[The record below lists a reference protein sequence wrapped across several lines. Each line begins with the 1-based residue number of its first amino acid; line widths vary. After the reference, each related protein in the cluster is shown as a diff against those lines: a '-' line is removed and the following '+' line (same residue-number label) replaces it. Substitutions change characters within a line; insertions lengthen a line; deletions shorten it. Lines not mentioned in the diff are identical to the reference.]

1 MDNLDYTIVSDNN
14 FQTKIQSRKIG
25 WDYDDVV
32 KPKFIDWLN
41 YSMGSRKCAFENC
54 NALEFGYSEY
64 CLRHKDGLQEDKEK
78 KNAPKKRH
86 EVNPDVKLI
95 NSDKN
100 SIIDIKDEKIDESK
114 ISIGFMYG
122 FFSTPLFLA
131 IASLL
136 LKDVCSVWLIFGLI
150 IPTISYF
157 SIRDHSS
164 IGFALGSIVGTLVF
178 ILPWFIFTLSTDL
191 VCYNTVMSS
200 SC

>member
-1 MDNLDYTIVSDNN
+1 
-14 FQTKIQSRKIG
+14 
-25 WDYDDVV
+25 
-32 KPKFIDWLN
+32 
-41 YSMGSRKCAFENC
+41 MGSRKCAFENC
-54 NALEFGYSEY
+54 NALEFRNSEY

-78 KNAPKKRH
+78 KNTPKKRH
-86 EVNPDVKLI
+86 EGNPDIELL

-100 SIIDIKDEKIDESK
+100 SIIDTKTEKIDESK
-114 ISIGFMYG
+114 ISIGFIYG

-136 LKDVCSVWLIFGLI
+136 LKDVCSVWLFFGLI

-157 SIRDHSS
+157 SIRNYSS

-178 ILPWFIFTLSTDL
+178 ILPWFFFTLSTDL
-191 VCYNTVMSS
+191 VCYNTVWSS